1 MVAEMYT
8 GSDILRKMRSQAGVL
23 GKDAPLLWLSSAL
36 PHPVLL
42 DENGSSKPLG
52 QVIQVIIKLRNYVG
66 LLTEG
71 TELVA
76 SLTL

>member
-1 MVAEMYT
+1 MPPA
-8 GSDILRKMRSQAGVL
+8 
-23 GKDAPLLWLSSAL
+23 LWLSSAL

-52 QVIQVIIKLRNYVG
+52 QVIRVFIKLRNYTG
-66 LLTEG
+66 LFTEG
-71 TELVA
+71 MELVA